1 MLEIGGFDKHKRA
14 LLITTFSSLLSR
26 IDNLKL
32 KTTARFNTRC
42 VHAGQEPDSATG
54 AIITPIYQT
63 STFVHD
69 GLGQHKGFD
78 YSRTNNPTRSAVE
91 ANIAALEGAESGI
104 AFASG
109 VAAINAVASRLEP
122 GDHVVVDKNIYGGT
136 HRLFEQVLRRY
147 KISFSYVETAIPD
160 NVVAA
165 LTSHSKMIYVETPSN
180 PLLGLTDLAAMA
192 DLAHSH
198 NTKLVVD
205 NTFASPCVQRPLEHG
220 ADLVIHS
227 TTKYLNGHTDSIG
240 GMVLTSNTEDE
251 ASLRFIQNTGGAIMG
266 PFDAWL
272 LLRGTKTLALRM
284 RTHSQNGLALAEF
297 LSSHSKV
304 HKVLYP
310 GLPEHPQHDLACR
323 QMHSFSG
330 MLSFDVGSLEAADT
344 VCNRVKL
351 FSLAVSLGGVESLIS
366 HPASMSHASVPRKE
380 RLERGI
386 GDGLI
391 RISTGIEDI
400 QDLTEDMH
408 QALDAV

>member
-1 MLEIGGFDKHKRA
+1 MKLE
-14 LLITTFSSLLSR
+14 
-26 IDNLKL
+26 
-32 KTTARFNTRC
+32 TTARFNTRC
-42 VHAGQEPDSATG
+42 IHAGQEPDSATG

-69 GLGQHKGFD
+69 ELGQDKGFD
-78 YSRTNNPTRSAVE
+78 YSRTNNPTRAAVE
-91 ANIAALEGAESGI
+91 ANIAALEGARSGI

-109 VAAINAVASRLEP
+109 VAAINAVASRLDP

-136 HRLFEQVLRRY
+136 HRLFEHVLRRY
-147 KISFSYVETAIPD
+147 NISFSYVETAIPD
-160 NVVAA
+160 NVASA
-165 LTSHSKMIYVETPSN
+165 LTSDSKMIYVETPSN
-180 PLLGLTDLAAMA
+180 PLLGLTDLAVMA

-205 NTFASPCVQRPLEHG
+205 NTFASPYVQRPLEHG

-227 TTKYLNGHTDSIG
+227 TTKYLNGHSDSIG
-240 GMVLTSNTEDE
+240 GMVLTSNAEDE

-304 HKVLYP
+304 HEVLYP
-310 GLPEHPQHDLACR
+310 GLPDHPQHALACR
-323 QMHSFSG
+323 QMHGFSG
-330 MLSFDVGSLEAADT
+330 MLSFDVGSLEAATT
-344 VCNRVKL
+344 VCNRARL

-408 QALDAV
+408 QALDAI

>member
-1 MLEIGGFDKHKRA
+1 MKLETA
-14 LLITTFSSLLSR
+14 
-26 IDNLKL
+26 
-32 KTTARFNTRC
+32 ARFNTKC

-69 GLGQHKGFD
+69 ELGQHKGFD
-78 YSRTNNPTRSAVE
+78 YSRTNNPTRAAVE
-91 ANIAALEGAESGI
+91 ANIAALEGARSGI

-109 VAAINAVASRLEP
+109 VAAINAVASRLDP

-136 HRLFEQVLRRY
+136 HRLFEHVLRRY
-147 KISFSYVETAIPD
+147 NISFSYVETAIPD
-160 NVVAA
+160 NVAAA
-165 LTSHSKMIYVETPSN
+165 LTSDSKMIYVETPSN
-180 PLLGLTDLAAMA
+180 PLLGLTDLAVMA

-205 NTFASPCVQRPLEHG
+205 NTFASPYVQRPLEHG

-227 TTKYLNGHTDSIG
+227 TTKYLNGHSDSIG

-251 ASLRFIQNTGGAIMG
+251 TSLRFIQNTSGAIMG

-272 LLRGTKTLALRM
+272 LLRGTKTLSLRM

-297 LSSHSKV
+297 LSSHPKV
-304 HKVLYP
+304 HEVLYP
-310 GLPEHPQHDLACR
+310 GLPDHPQHALACR
-323 QMHSFSG
+323 QMHGFSG
-330 MLSFDVGSLEAADT
+330 MLSFDVGSLEAANT
-344 VCNRVKL
+344 VCNQVKL
-351 FSLAVSLGGVESLIS
+351 LSLAVSLGGVESLIS
-366 HPASMSHASVPRKE
+366 HPASMSHASVPKKE

-408 QALDAV
+408 QALDAI

>member
-1 MLEIGGFDKHKRA
+1 MKLE
-14 LLITTFSSLLSR
+14 
-26 IDNLKL
+26 
-32 KTTARFNTRC
+32 TTARFNTRC
-42 VHAGQEPDSATG
+42 IHAGQEPDSATG

-69 GLGQHKGFD
+69 ALGQHKGFD
-78 YSRTNNPTRSAVE
+78 YSRTNNPTRGAVE
-91 ANIAALEGAESGI
+91 ANIAALEGARSGI

-109 VAAINAVASRLEP
+109 VAAINAVASRLDP

-136 HRLFEQVLRRY
+136 HRLFEHVLRRY

-160 NVVAA
+160 NVTAA

-205 NTFASPCVQRPLEHG
+205 NTFASPYVQRPLEHG

-227 TTKYLNGHTDSIG
+227 TTKYLNGHSDSIG

-304 HKVLYP
+304 HEVLYP
-310 GLPEHPQHDLACR
+310 GLPDHPQHALACR
-323 QMHSFSG
+323 QMHGFSG
-330 MLSFDVGSLEAADT
+330 MLSFDVGSLEAATT
-344 VCNRVKL
+344 VCNRARL

-408 QALDAV
+408 QALDAI

>member
-1 MLEIGGFDKHKRA
+1 MKLE
-14 LLITTFSSLLSR
+14 
-26 IDNLKL
+26 
-32 KTTARFNTRC
+32 TTARFNTRC
-42 VHAGQEPDSATG
+42 IHAGQEPDSATG

-69 GLGQHKGFD
+69 ELGQDKGFD
-78 YSRTNNPTRSAVE
+78 YSRTNNPTRAAVE
-91 ANIAALEGAESGI
+91 ANIAALEGARSGI

-109 VAAINAVASRLEP
+109 VAAINAVASRLDP

-136 HRLFEQVLRRY
+136 HRLFEHVLRRY

-160 NVVAA
+160 NVTAA

-180 PLLGLTDLAAMA
+180 PLLGLTDLAVMA

-205 NTFASPCVQRPLEHG
+205 NTFASPYLQRPLEHG

-227 TTKYLNGHTDSIG
+227 TTKYLNGHSDSIG
-240 GMVLTSNTEDE
+240 GMVLTSNAEDE

-304 HKVLYP
+304 HEVLYP
-310 GLPEHPQHDLACR
+310 GLPDHPQHALACR
-323 QMHSFSG
+323 QMHGFSG
-330 MLSFDVGSLEAADT
+330 MLSFDVGSLEAATT
-344 VCNRVKL
+344 VCNRARL

-408 QALDAV
+408 QALDAI

>member
-1 MLEIGGFDKHKRA
+1 
-14 LLITTFSSLLSR
+14 
-26 IDNLKL
+26 LKL
-32 KTTARFNTRC
+32 ETTARFNTRC
-42 VHAGQEPDSATG
+42 IHAGQEPDSATG

-69 GLGQHKGFD
+69 ELGQDKGFD
-78 YSRTNNPTRSAVE
+78 YSRTNNPTRAAVE
-91 ANIAALEGAESGI
+91 ANIAALEGARSGI

-109 VAAINAVASRLEP
+109 VAAINAVASRLDP

-136 HRLFEQVLRRY
+136 HRLFEHVLRRY

-160 NVVAA
+160 NVTAA

-180 PLLGLTDLAAMA
+180 PLLGLTDLAVMA

-205 NTFASPCVQRPLEHG
+205 NTFASPYVQRPLEHG

-227 TTKYLNGHTDSIG
+227 TTKYLNGHSDSIG
-240 GMVLTSNTEDE
+240 GMVLTSNAEDE

-304 HKVLYP
+304 HEVLYP
-310 GLPEHPQHDLACR
+310 GLPDHPQHALACR
-323 QMHSFSG
+323 QMHGFSG
-330 MLSFDVGSLEAADT
+330 MLSFDVGSLEAATT
-344 VCNRVKL
+344 VCNRARL

-408 QALDAV
+408 QALDAI

>member
-1 MLEIGGFDKHKRA
+1 
-14 LLITTFSSLLSR
+14 
-26 IDNLKL
+26 LKL
-32 KTTARFNTRC
+32 ETTARFNTRC
-42 VHAGQEPDSATG
+42 IHAGQEPDSATG

-69 GLGQHKGFD
+69 ELGQDKGFD
-78 YSRTNNPTRSAVE
+78 YSRTNNPTRAAVE
-91 ANIAALEGAESGI
+91 ANIAALEGARSGI

-109 VAAINAVASRLEP
+109 VAAINAVASRLDP

-136 HRLFEQVLRRY
+136 HRLFEHVLRRY

-160 NVVAA
+160 NVTAA

-180 PLLGLTDLAAMA
+180 PLLGLTDLAVMA

-205 NTFASPCVQRPLEHG
+205 NTFASPYLQRPLEHG

-227 TTKYLNGHTDSIG
+227 TTKYLNGHSDSIG
-240 GMVLTSNTEDE
+240 GMVLTSNAEDE

-304 HKVLYP
+304 HEVLYP
-310 GLPEHPQHDLACR
+310 GLPDHPQHALACR
-323 QMHSFSG
+323 QMHGFSG
-330 MLSFDVGSLEAADT
+330 MLSFDVGSLEAATT
-344 VCNRVKL
+344 VCNRARL

-408 QALDAV
+408 QALDAI

>member
-1 MLEIGGFDKHKRA
+1 M
-14 LLITTFSSLLSR
+14 
-26 IDNLKL
+26 
-32 KTTARFNTRC
+32 
-42 VHAGQEPDSATG
+42 
-54 AIITPIYQT
+54 
-63 STFVHD
+63 HD
-69 GLGQHKGFD
+69 ALGQHKGFD
-78 YSRTNNPTRSAVE
+78 YSRTNNPTRGAVE
-91 ANIAALEGAESGI
+91 ANIAALEGARSGI

-109 VAAINAVASRLEP
+109 VAAINAVASRLDP

-136 HRLFEQVLRRY
+136 HRLFEHVLRRY
-147 KISFSYVETAIPD
+147 NISFSYVETAIPD
-160 NVVAA
+160 NVAAA
-165 LTSHSKMIYVETPSN
+165 LTSDSKMIYVETPSN
-180 PLLGLTDLAAMA
+180 PLLGLTDLAVMA

-205 NTFASPCVQRPLEHG
+205 NTFASPYVQRPLEHG

-227 TTKYLNGHTDSIG
+227 TTKYLNGHSDSIG

-251 ASLRFIQNTGGAIMG
+251 TSLRFIQNTSGAIMG

-272 LLRGTKTLALRM
+272 LLRGTKTLSLRM

-304 HKVLYP
+304 HEVLYP
-310 GLPEHPQHDLACR
+310 GLPDHPQHALASR
-323 QMHSFSG
+323 QMHGFSG
-330 MLSFDVGSLEAADT
+330 MLSFDVGSLEAATT
-344 VCNRVKL
+344 VCNRARL

-408 QALDAV
+408 QALDAI

>member
-1 MLEIGGFDKHKRA
+1 MKLE
-14 LLITTFSSLLSR
+14 
-26 IDNLKL
+26 
-32 KTTARFNTRC
+32 TTARFNTRC
-42 VHAGQEPDSATG
+42 IHAGQEPDSATG

-69 GLGQHKGFD
+69 ALGQHKGFD
-78 YSRTNNPTRSAVE
+78 YSRTNNPTRGAVE
-91 ANIAALEGAESGI
+91 ANIAALEGARSGI

-109 VAAINAVASRLEP
+109 VAAINAVASRLDP

-136 HRLFEQVLRRY
+136 HRLFEHVLRRY

-160 NVVAA
+160 NVTAA

-180 PLLGLTDLAAMA
+180 PLLGLTDLAVMA

-205 NTFASPCVQRPLEHG
+205 NTFASPYVQRPLEHG

-227 TTKYLNGHTDSIG
+227 TTKYLNGHSDSIG

-304 HKVLYP
+304 HEVLYP
-310 GLPEHPQHDLACR
+310 GLPDHPQHALACR
-323 QMHSFSG
+323 QMHGFSG
-330 MLSFDVGSLEAADT
+330 MLSFDVGSLEAATT
-344 VCNRVKL
+344 VCNRARL

-408 QALDAV
+408 QALDAI

>member
-1 MLEIGGFDKHKRA
+1 MKLE
-14 LLITTFSSLLSR
+14 
-26 IDNLKL
+26 
-32 KTTARFNTRC
+32 TTARFNTRC
-42 VHAGQEPDSATG
+42 IHAGQEPDSATG

-69 GLGQHKGFD
+69 ELGQDKGFD
-78 YSRTNNPTRSAVE
+78 YSRTNNPTRAAVE
-91 ANIAALEGAESGI
+91 ANIAALEGARSGI

-109 VAAINAVASRLEP
+109 VAAINAVASRLDP

-136 HRLFEQVLRRY
+136 HRLFEHVLRRY

-160 NVVAA
+160 NVTAA

-180 PLLGLTDLAAMA
+180 PLLGLTDLAVMA

-205 NTFASPCVQRPLEHG
+205 NTFASPYVQRPLEHG

-227 TTKYLNGHTDSIG
+227 TTKYLNGHSDSIG
-240 GMVLTSNTEDE
+240 GMVLTSNAEDE

-304 HKVLYP
+304 HEVLYP
-310 GLPEHPQHDLACR
+310 GLPDHPQHALACR
-323 QMHSFSG
+323 QMHGFSG
-330 MLSFDVGSLEAADT
+330 MLSFDVGSLEAATT
-344 VCNRVKL
+344 VCNRARL

-408 QALDAV
+408 QALDAI

>member
-1 MLEIGGFDKHKRA
+1 
-14 LLITTFSSLLSR
+14 
-26 IDNLKL
+26 LKL
-32 KTTARFNTRC
+32 ETTARFNTRC
-42 VHAGQEPDSATG
+42 IHAGQEPDSATG

-69 GLGQHKGFD
+69 ALGQHKGFD
-78 YSRTNNPTRSAVE
+78 YSRTNNPTRGAVE
-91 ANIAALEGAESGI
+91 ANIAALEGARSGI

-109 VAAINAVASRLEP
+109 VAAINAVASRLDP

-136 HRLFEQVLRRY
+136 HRLFEHVLRRY

-160 NVVAA
+160 NVTAA

-180 PLLGLTDLAAMA
+180 PLLGLTDLAVMA

-205 NTFASPCVQRPLEHG
+205 NTFASPYVQRPLEHG

-227 TTKYLNGHTDSIG
+227 TTKYLNGHSDSIG

-304 HKVLYP
+304 HEVLYP
-310 GLPEHPQHDLACR
+310 GLPDHPQHALACR
-323 QMHSFSG
+323 QMHGFSG
-330 MLSFDVGSLEAADT
+330 MLSFDVGSLEAATT
-344 VCNRVKL
+344 VCNRARL

-408 QALDAV
+408 QALDAI